1 MECERGRVTGER
13 CGMKCHAE
21 ARRGLAAQDD
31 GDAWH
36 TRGDDVLKWSA
47 TVAADTVRSAK
58 QSTGLTASF
67 RRSITPK
74 PC

>member
-31 GDAWH
+31 SDARH

-47 TVAADTVRSAK
+47 TVATDTVRSAK
-58 QSTGLTASF
+58 QSTGLTTSF